1 MRDIKISINKK
12 ISFFISLI
20 IIVALSGISFI
31 NYRIAKQELSR
42 SNQIILTNV
51 IETSLL
57 EINKNYGYTRG
68 ENQWMTEEEAKEASL
83 VSISQLHG
91 SQVDSISGAT
101 ENETD
106 ATSGAT
112 ANSKLKYHALNLGKD
127 GHFFIVNS
135 NGDVI
140 SHPFFKDNI
149 FQLKS
154 QDGRFII
161 QDIIKKA
168 KEGGGTLNYSLDEN
182 VSENAGNQT
191 VYTQYFPQ
199 WDWVVTAVI
208 YDADLLRGSEIILN
222 YNLLVLFIVLII
234 ALGVSILITRK
245 ITKPIKIISGILH
258 RVSTGDLTVD
268 KVNFKTRDETELLG
282 DSVNLLIDKLNHIM
296 KLMSSNSSNLNQF
309 STELKSSAD
318 RVAKMTDEVSKSIY
332 QMAEF
337 GEEQS
342 QNTQNSVEEITLLG
356 EDIKETA
363 DASTKIE
370 YAAKKTIELKEEG
383 LYSVKELKEASV
395 QNNTNSMEMEQVINE
410 IYKHSQ
416 KIAEIVKIIAGV
428 AAQTNLLAL
437 NANIEAARAGE
448 TGKGFAVV
456 AEEVRALATETAKA
470 TEDIREKVNE
480 MMKQSITAVD
490 FVKRNRIGVDNM
502 NNTVLATEGIFGTI
516 SIELQN
522 LLEDIK
528 RITERNYET
537 DQKKDNILL
546 MLNHISQAAEEN
558 SSSIEEISSFS
569 EEQAMTVNE
578 ITNNISKLNEM
589 AMDLNDLIH
598 TFQTR

>member
-1 MRDIKISINKK
+1 MRDIKISINQK
-12 ISFFISLI
+12 ICFFISLI
-20 IIVALSGISFI
+20 IIIALSSISLI

-91 SQVDSISGAT
+91 SEVDSISGAT
-101 ENETD
+101 ESETD

-135 NGDVI
+135 NGEVI
-140 SHPFFKDNI
+140 SHPFLKDNI

-154 QDGRFII
+154 EDGRFII

-234 ALGVSILITRK
+234 ALGLSVLITRK
-245 ITKPIKIISGILH
+245 ITKPIKVISGILH

-268 KVNFKTRDETELLG
+268 KVNIKTRDETELLG

-309 STELKSSAD
+309 STELKSSAE

-370 YAAKKTIELKEEG
+370 HAAKKTIELKEEG

-416 KIAEIVKIIAGV
+416 KIAEIVKIITGV
-428 AAQTNLLAL
+428 AEQTNLLAL

-470 TEDIREKVNE
+470 TEDIREKVDE

-490 FVKRNRIGVDNM
+490 FVKRNRTGVDNM

-537 DQKKDNILL
+537 NQKKDNILV

-578 ITNNISKLNEM
+578 ITDNISKLNEM
-589 AMDLNDLIH
+589 AMDLNALIH

>member
-1 MRDIKISINKK
+1 LRDIKISINKK

-140 SHPFFKDNI
+140 SHPFLKDNI

>member
-140 SHPFFKDNI
+140 SHPFLKDNI

-356 EDIKETA
+356 EDIKETV

>member
-140 SHPFFKDNI
+140 SHPFLKDNI

>member
-57 EINKNYGYTRG
+57 EINKNYEYTRG

-91 SQVDSISGAT
+91 SQVDSISSAT
-101 ENETD
+101 ESETD

-140 SHPFFKDNI
+140 SHPFLKDNI

>member
-12 ISFFISLI
+12 ICFFISII
-20 IIVALSGISFI
+20 IIVALSSISFI

-57 EINKNYGYTRG
+57 EINKNYGYTIEEGQR
-68 ENQWMTEEEAKEASL
+68 MTEEEAKEASL

-91 SQVDSISGAT
+91 NELDSVSGAS
-101 ENETD
+101 ESKTD

-140 SHPFFKDNI
+140 YHPFLKDNI
-149 FQLKS
+149 FELKS
-154 QDGRFII
+154 ENGRLII
-161 QDIIKKA
+161 QDIIQKA
-168 KEGGGTLNYSLDEN
+168 KEGGGTLHYSLDEK
-182 VSENAGNQT
+182 VSENTGNQT

-208 YDADLLRGSEIILN
+208 YDADLLRGSEIMLH

-245 ITKPIKIISGILH
+245 ITKPIKVISGILH

-268 KVNFKTRDETELLG
+268 KVNIKTRDETELLG

-296 KLMSSNSSNLNQF
+296 KLMSSNSNNLNQF
-309 STELKSSAD
+309 SMELKGSSD
-318 RVAKMTDEVSKSIY
+318 RVAKMAEEVSKSIH

-342 QNTQNSVEEITLLG
+342 RSTLNSVEEVTLLG

-363 DASTKIE
+363 NASAKIE
-370 YAAKKTIELKEEG
+370 HAAKKTIELKEEG
-383 LYSVKELKEASV
+383 LYSVKELKEASI

-416 KIAEIVKIIAGV
+416 KISEIVNIIAGV
-428 AAQTNLLAL
+428 AKQTNLLAL

-448 TGKGFAVV
+448 AGKGFVVV

-470 TEDIREKVNE
+470 TEDIRKKVDE
-480 MMKQSITAVD
+480 MLKQSITAVD
-490 FVKRNRIGVDNM
+490 FVKKNRMGVDNM
-502 NNTVLATEGIFGTI
+502 NHTVLATEGVFDTI

-528 RITERNYET
+528 RITEHNYET
-537 DQKKDNILL
+537 DQKKDNILG
-546 MLNHISQAAEEN
+546 MLNYISQTAEEN

-569 EEQAMTVNE
+569 EEQAVTVNE
-578 ITNNISKLNEM
+578 ITNNISKLSEM
-589 AMDLNDLIH
+589 AMDLNNLIH

>member
-1 MRDIKISINKK
+1 M
-12 ISFFISLI
+12 
-20 IIVALSGISFI
+20 
-31 NYRIAKQELSR
+31 
-42 SNQIILTNV
+42 
-51 IETSLL
+51 
-57 EINKNYGYTRG
+57 
-68 ENQWMTEEEAKEASL
+68 
-83 VSISQLHG
+83 
-91 SQVDSISGAT
+91 
-101 ENETD
+101 
-106 ATSGAT
+106 
-112 ANSKLKYHALNLGKD
+112 
-127 GHFFIVNS
+127 
-135 NGDVI
+135 
-140 SHPFFKDNI
+140 
-149 FQLKS
+149 
-154 QDGRFII
+154 
-161 QDIIKKA
+161 
-168 KEGGGTLNYSLDEN
+168 
-182 VSENAGNQT
+182 
-191 VYTQYFPQ
+191 
-199 WDWVVTAVI
+199 
-208 YDADLLRGSEIILN
+208 
-222 YNLLVLFIVLII
+222 
-234 ALGVSILITRK
+234 
-245 ITKPIKIISGILH
+245 
-258 RVSTGDLTVD
+258 
-268 KVNFKTRDETELLG
+268 
-282 DSVNLLIDKLNHIM
+282 
-296 KLMSSNSSNLNQF
+296 
-309 STELKSSAD
+309 
-318 RVAKMTDEVSKSIY
+318 
-332 QMAEF
+332 
-337 GEEQS
+337 
-342 QNTQNSVEEITLLG
+342 LG